1 MLMLSNNQIQLEQ
14 EILGSMLKDSSFA
27 INAID
32 KIKPE
37 MFLYSKHMRIY
48 LGILEM
54 IEEKLEIDLI
64 TFLEYHKKVINE
76 MDGVNYVSEIFTCNA
91 SDLAFNTKLLLLISN
106 YKKHL
111 YLEMMEKVNCD
122 MDLEEIE
129 NELENVKVKIHK
141 CSVKKEIDIDA
152 QYDEYINWLYDENR
166 DKGIRSGL
174 VYLDKYLGNFQK
186 GRLITVFARSGVGE
200 NYFFFAACFK
210 YGIKWT

>member
-1 MLMLSNNQIQLEQ
+1 MDRTKADQIGMLATVMNCI
-14 EILGSMLKDSSFA
+14 
-27 INAID
+27 
-32 KIKPE
+32 
-37 MFLYSKHMRIY
+37 
-48 LGILEM
+48 
-54 IEEKLEIDLI
+54 
-64 TFLEYHKKVINE
+64 
-76 MDGVNYVSEIFTCNA
+76 YVSEIFTCNA

-186 GRLITVFARSGVGE
+186 GRLITVFARSGVLKTLAMEEDICIVLLAQANRIVDKKGGDMAVE
-200 NYFFFAACFK
+200 KIDSSDIQDSAR
-210 YGIKWT
+210 IEQDSDQVI